1 MQVANGE
8 ELPLKQDE
16 IPLKGHS
23 VEARI
28 YAEDTYSG
36 FLPSAG
42 HLTYLDL
49 PQQSDDVRVE
59 TGNVLYLIVQL
70 T

>member
-1 MQVANGE
+1 MANGE
-8 ELPLKQDE
+8 ELPLKQDQ

-42 HLTYLDL
+42 QLLYLAL
-49 PQQSDDVRVE
+49 PKESPDVRVE
-59 TGNVLYLIVQL
+59 TGGY
-70 T
+70 